1 MSLLSPAPRRSLS
14 PSRLL
19 AVSLALLLVSAT
31 LAPAAAAPAPPRL
44 KRADSFLGIHFDFHA
59 GPDCTEVGKNTTPA
73 MIQNIIDL
81 VHPDYLQIDCKG
93 HAGYSSYPTQVGQQV
108 PGYVGDP
115 LRIWRDVT
123 AKNGVA
129 LYLHYSGVWDSVA
142 AKNPGWAALDATGK
156 PSPKATSFWGPYSE
170 KLLIPQLREL
180 AGTYGVDGVWV
191 DGECWASIPD
201 YSPAALAAFT
211 SATGFTAIPR
221 KSTEPH
227 WFEFLQFQREAFRG
241 YLRHY
246 LAEVKRTHPTFQIC
260 SNWAFTDHM
269 PEPVSVPVDF
279 LSGDYSPDDSVNS
292 ARLSARFLVRQGL
305 PWDLM
310 AWSFSNKPTAGPR
323 PQKTAVQL
331 QREAAVVLALG
342 GGFQAYYKQNRDGSI
357 FPEQMPVMAEVAKFC
372 RARQA
377 LLHHAQPVPQIAL
390 LFSTAAHYRMI
401 NGLFSRNHS
410 RISGV
415 LQALLD
421 SQQSVEVVTEAQL
434 AGHLADYPLII
445 VPEWQY
451 LDPAFKADLVTYTQ
465 NGGHLLL
472 VGPRTAALFASELD
486 AQLQGS
492 AQANSPLHLGSTT
505 DVVTGDRQAVT
516 LGSRATAVGQ
526 IRAVPAADA
535 TTPPAA
541 PTPAASIAPLGR
553 GQIAATYFSFGG
565 ASTKEPNEPARQF
578 LADLVRRLFPAPLAE
593 VTGSASVDVSV
604 ARNHGELLINL
615 VNTAGPH
622 RTQGILESIPPV
634 GPLTVKIRLAAPP
647 AHLTLEPGARP
658 LPFTYADGIALLT
671 VPSLAIHDIITIT
684 P

>member
-1 MSLLSPAPRRSLS
+1 MKRPRPRSLLLACSVTLFLPLFGPIAIAADSPP
-14 PSRLL
+14 
-19 AVSLALLLVSAT
+19 
-31 LAPAAAAPAPPRL
+31 PPRL
-44 KRADSFLGIHFDFHA
+44 TRADSFLGIHFDFHA

-93 HAGYSSYPTQVGQQV
+93 HAGYTSYPTKVGQPV
-108 PGYVGDP
+108 PGYVGDS
-115 LRIWRDVT
+115 LRTWRDVT

-142 AKNPGWAALDATGK
+142 VKNSGWAALDAEGK
-156 PSPKATSFWGPYSE
+156 PSTKATSFWGPYSE
-170 KLLIPQLREL
+170 QLLVPQLREI
-180 AGTYGVDGVWV
+180 AGTYGADGVWV
-191 DGECWASIPD
+191 DGECWAAIPD

-211 SATGFTAIPR
+211 SATGFTTIPR

-227 WFEFLQFQREAFRG
+227 WFEFLQFQRAAFRG

-246 LAEVKRTHPTFQIC
+246 IAEVKRTNPTFQIC

-310 AWSFSNKPTAGPR
+310 AWSFSNKPTTGPR

-342 GGFQAYYKQNRDGSI
+342 GGFQAYYKQKRDGSI
-357 FPEQMPVMAEVAKFC
+357 FPEQMPVMAAVAKFC
-372 RARQA
+372 RERQA

-401 NGLFSRNHS
+401 NGLFSRNNS
-410 RISGV
+410 RIGGV

-421 SQQSVEVVTEAQL
+421 SQQSVDVVTETQL

-451 LDPAFKADLVTYTQ
+451 LEPSFKADLVTYTK

-472 VGPRTAALFASELD
+472 VGPRTAALFETELD
-486 AQLQGS
+486 AQLQ
-492 AQANSPLHLGSTT
+492 AFAKANSPLHLGPAD

-516 LGSRATAVGQ
+516 LGTRAVAIGE
-526 IRAVPAADA
+526 IRAVPAANA

-541 PTPAASIAPLGR
+541 PSPAASIAPLGR

-565 ASTKEPNEPARQF
+565 AYTKEPNEPARRF
-578 LADLVRRLFPAPLAE
+578 LADLVRQLFPTPLAE
-593 VTGSASVDVSV
+593 VTGSPFVDVSV
-604 ARNHGELLINL
+604 ARNHGKLLVNL

-622 RTQGILESIPPV
+622 HTQGILETIPLV
-634 GPLTVKIRLAAPP
+634 GPLTVKIRLAEKP
-647 AHLTLEPGARP
+647 ARLTLEPGTRP
-658 LPFTYADGIALLT
+658 LPFTFANGVVHLT
-671 VPSLAIHDIITIT
+671 VPTLAIHDIITVH